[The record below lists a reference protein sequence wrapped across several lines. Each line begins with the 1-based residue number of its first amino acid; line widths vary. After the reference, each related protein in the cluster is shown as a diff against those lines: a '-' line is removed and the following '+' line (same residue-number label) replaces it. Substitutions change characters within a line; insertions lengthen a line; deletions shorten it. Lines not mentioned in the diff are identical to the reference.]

1 MMPSETEPTG
11 PGNSTDAASVS
22 SLYDWL
28 SYQVQFANWRVFGQR
43 YASFTM
49 HKALETGSG
58 DAMRGADF
66 VNDLL
71 LQHARLPDWP
81 HVLDAGCGFGGTVF
95 RLKEKFDG
103 TYHGYTLSKVQLRVA
118 KKEAARKGWIN
129 DCHFQLRNYDEPVL
143 ERFDAVVAVE
153 ALCHA
158 SDLEHTLSNLAVS
171 LVPGGFFFIIEDM
184 ALDDIDEIA
193 PKEAELLRKHW
204 SCRRFPRPADYDR
217 LLAASGLEII
227 ERIDLTPRVRF
238 REVKVLDALEQK
250 YRNRYRRI
258 PLRPVRSILSAYLGG
273 IALERLYAQKLA
285 AYRMLIARKC

>member
-1 MMPSETEPTG
+1 
-11 PGNSTDAASVS
+11 
-22 SLYDWL
+22 
-28 SYQVQFANWRVFGQR
+28 
-43 YASFTM
+43 
-49 HKALETGSG
+49 
-58 DAMRGADF
+58 
-66 VNDLL
+66 
-71 LQHARLPDWP
+71 
-81 HVLDAGCGFGGTVF
+81 
-95 RLKEKFDG
+95 
-103 TYHGYTLSKVQLRVA
+103 
-118 KKEAARKGWIN
+118 
-129 DCHFQLRNYDEPVL
+129 
-143 ERFDAVVAVE
+143 
-153 ALCHA
+153 
-158 SDLEHTLSNLAVS
+158 
-171 LVPGGFFFIIEDM
+171 M